1 MPMSSV
7 AASASTSS
15 GTDSVVY
22 VFALNEGS
30 GKLEYKI
37 GSTGRT
43 PETRLREWRRG
54 HQSKGFRL
62 VYSVKVVGRNTA
74 YVVGWTAYG
83 SKRSQNYR
91 LGDWL
96 AKACEHCFVVRT
108 LPQEPGARSQEEL
121 KMLWQRLPSFQL
133 RIPDIDL
140 DFSRERIRAPG
151 FPSSL
156 EHTQISQ
163 MVAEAE
169 KDLSDYEED
178 LRCLDS
184 IVSDLRKKRDDLQ
197 RYVDDCKA
205 YLSPIR
211 QLPTEIMEEIFLYYQ
226 DLHGTR
232 KGGRFREPIN
242 HSTQDLTALLLSS
255 VCKLWHSICLC
266 TPQLW
271 SRFSVVLNRSRVHG
285 APSQLLPIYLSRSKQ
300 MPLCFDIKIDG
311 RYCREPTK
319 ILSLLVAQSHRWF
332 STNWD
337 LYNMDEEGVAC
348 LGVQKELPLL
358 QHIALKRDGAS
369 SGDLLGI
376 FAGARTPRTVSL
388 TRMSNF
394 LDSKLPWSEVHFL
407 RAYNISSDVGVVDI
421 LVKLAGQCCTLRSF
435 EAHSAMFP
443 SNTVSPYEIGE
454 FFSIATLPNLRRLAL
469 VLYNDSNNDTH
480 TPNTDSF
487 RSFISRSQCSIS
499 VLRLGDLRLN
509 EAFNPI
515 CDMLP
520 HLPALKKLIFAEEYC
535 DAIRPTLM
543 ETLMETLSVHSPH
556 SIEAGQGADS
566 LTAQNDDPVLPLLEE
581 LDMEVCAEDFQASK
595 FVDMVE
601 SRCSLTGHGICAL
614 KSSLE
619 GTGIEIISSTSDSRQ
634 FLRDEHQGWACTVT
648 SHHGR

>member
-1 MPMSSV
+1 M
-7 AASASTSS
+7 
-15 GTDSVVY
+15 Y
-22 VFALNEGS
+22 
-30 GKLEYKI
+30 
-37 GSTGRT
+37 
-43 PETRLREWRRG
+43 
-54 HQSKGFRL
+54 
-62 VYSVKVVGRNTA
+62 
-74 YVVGWTAYG
+74 GWTAYG

-96 AKACEHCFVVRT
+96 AKACEHCFVALADLLVKA
-108 LPQEPGARSQEEL
+108 LCHQEPGARSQEEL

-435 EAHSAMFP
+435 EAHFGDVPFESAQLEC
-443 SNTVSPYEIGE
+443 SIHLNTLEYLCLDTVSPYEIGE

-614 KSSLE
+614 KSVRLYLQWHYSITKDSTVPLILQSLE

-634 FLRDEHQGWACTVT
+634 FLRDEHQGCWPAP
-648 SHHGR
+648 